1 MKAIVCSFLFT
12 VVLVSPLFAQVA
24 NFNPNVAHP
33 VGAELMAKCETENAM
48 LFERFDNIKSL
59 AAKLIDREKN
69 YSVSNGVMT
78 IRYVGNERG
87 SERNRAHIP
96 LSRSV
101 QQATLNFDVYFPE
114 DFDFVLGGKLFGFAP
129 ENPVWGGQETK
140 PDGWSSRIMWREGGR
155 PVTYN
160 YHQNRPGKY
169 GEDSYPVTESSTI
182 PRGEWLSLSIYLDV
196 GTGNKDGRS
205 EVWLN
210 GKKVSELLALSF
222 HDKSKNAPI
231 TTLALQTFFGGSSPK
246 WAPKNEDGTYRN
258 LFATVDN
265 MGVTEGHCI
274 RLKPMKLVGE

>member
-1 MKAIVCSFLFT
+1 MKSIVSYYFFTAIIASPGFATASSPEQSAVCES
-12 VVLVSPLFAQVA
+12 
-24 NFNPNVAHP
+24 
-33 VGAELMAKCETENAM
+33 ENAM
-48 LFERFDNIKSL
+48 LFESFDNKDSL

-78 IRYVGNERG
+78 IHYVGSERG

-140 PDGWSSRIMWREGGR
+140 LDGWSSRIMWREGGR

-169 GEDSYPVTESSTI
+169 GEDSSPVGELSKI
-182 PRGEWLSLSIYLDV
+182 PRGEWLSLSIYLDA

-210 GKKVSELLALSF
+210 GKKVSELTGLSF
-222 HDKSKNAPI
+222 YDKSKKALI

-258 LFATVDN
+258 LSATVDN
-265 MGVTEGHCI
+265 MGVTEGPCI
-274 RLKPMKLVGE
+274 RPQPIRDI